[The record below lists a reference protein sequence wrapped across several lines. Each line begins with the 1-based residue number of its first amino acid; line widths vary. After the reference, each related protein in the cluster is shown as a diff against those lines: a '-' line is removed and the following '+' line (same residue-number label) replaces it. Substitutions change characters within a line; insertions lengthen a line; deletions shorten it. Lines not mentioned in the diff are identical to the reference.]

1 MTDSRESTDRAERR
15 PPMMKRIRVAMNERV
30 VVLRDG
36 IPVGALEPGLHRARG
51 WAQTMYFDTD
61 VLTFDARAEVRAVMP
76 AEWFRTVVLEAHERA
91 VIVRD
96 GRPQRFLRP
105 GVHRVWS
112 VDPGVELR
120 TFDVR
125 EAVPPLTQELVALI
139 PLGELVATTVQE
151 HERGL
156 LHVQGRFERVLEP
169 GRHTMWS
176 TTERPVTVRTV
187 DMRRRQLAVAGQ
199 ELMTRDKVTLRL
211 TLAADW
217 APLDPAT
224 SAHLVSDPE
233 AALYTLVQL
242 AVREFVAGVTLD
254 ELLEGRDAMAK
265 FLLERSVAEAER
277 FGVRIE
283 TVGVKDIVLPGEMKA
298 LLNGVIEAEKAA
310 AANVILRRE
319 EAAETRAKANAAR
332 LMEERP
338 AMLRLKEL
346 EAMQGIAAQIGEIRV
361 LVGADGLEKLLPTR
375 RE

>member
-1 MTDSRESTDRAERR
+1 
-15 PPMMKRIRVAMNERV
+15 MKRIRVAMNERV